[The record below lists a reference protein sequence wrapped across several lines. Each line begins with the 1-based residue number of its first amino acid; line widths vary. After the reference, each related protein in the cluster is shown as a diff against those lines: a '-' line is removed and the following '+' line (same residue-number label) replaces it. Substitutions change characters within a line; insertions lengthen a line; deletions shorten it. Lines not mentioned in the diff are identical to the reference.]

1 MSKILKEAML
11 DRMVKL
17 SASIAALNTA
27 ADQLAKSA
35 GQCEGKPM
43 PGAMIDIARR
53 QRVKVLEM
61 QGQLAAL
68 NVTFTERFGVDL

>member
-1 MSKILKEAML
+1 MSKRLKDAML

-17 SASIAALNTA
+17 SASIAALNTS
-27 ADQLAKSA
+27 ADQLAKSSR
-35 GQCEGKPM
+35 QCEVKPM
-43 PGAMIDIARR
+43 SNALIDIARR

-68 NVTFTERFGVDL
+68 DVAFTQRFGVDL

>member
-1 MSKILKEAML
+1 MSKSLKAAML

-17 SASIAALNTA
+17 SANIAALSSA
-27 ADQLAKSA
+27 ADQLAKSSR
-35 GQCEGKPM
+35 QCDGKPM
-43 PGAMIDIARR
+43 SDALIDITRR

-68 NVTFTERFGVDL
+68 NVAFTERFGVDL